1 MYKSNT
7 FHSTLYHHHLQQNL
21 ECLSIAINSL
31 FAKSNYYSNVLPE
44 NSQSYQIANKHSVKL
59 LLKTLI

>member
-7 FHSTLYHHHLQQNL
+7 FHSMLYHHHLQQNL

-31 FAKSNYYSNVLPE
+31 FAKSNYYSNVL
-44 NSQSYQIANKHSVKL
+44 SKIASPIK
-59 LLKTLI
+59 